1 MYPQLSTT
9 LHNLARLSTL
19 HNVLCTERGRVLE
32 RQAMFNP
39 NWYYVEDVVV
49 HVFIIY
55 HLIRTLFIQP
65 RR

>member
-1 MYPQLSTT
+1 
-9 LHNLARLSTL
+9 
-19 HNVLCTERGRVLE
+19 
-32 RQAMFNP
+32 MFNP